1 MFLINKLK
9 QFFAIFV
16 SVIVFT
22 SLFTFLPLTGG
33 SKAAAFNHAKK
44 YHQNS
49 LRVKVTDSTAI
60 DKKELKDALN
70 GAGKVNKIGKLF
82 TKSANSKVQNDLET
96 ALNGYFTVKY
106 DQDVDMEQLV
116 AKLKSVPGVETAYPE
131 AKPAPNPTVNYT
143 SLQNYLKPAGQNG
156 INANYAKNFPG
167 GTGNKVKI
175 IDIEYSWNTSHEDLD
190 KAGAA
195 LIPRGT
201 PLDPFNNTNHGT
213 AVLGEMIATKDSMG
227 VTGAAY
233 GASLGLVNAYSP
245 EYGWDIVGAL
255 STASN
260 NTQPGDV
267 ILIEQQM
274 WGPSPDDYDFVPV
287 EWLPEIYDAIKV
299 LTDNGRTVIEP
310 AGNGNQN
317 LDDVNYFGTS
327 FPMGKADSGAIIVG
341 AGENCT
347 SNGFLRSRLS
357 FSTYGSRVN
366 LQGPGSC
373 VVTAGYG
380 DLSSADA
387 NAFYTSYFSG
397 TSSAS
402 PVVAAA
408 AASMSSAYKQLN
420 GNAVLSPLQIRNFLE
435 QTGTKQNLTSGTLT
449 GNIGELPNLAKALL
463 KTDTTAPTTPLNL
476 THSLNSLNQPVLNWQ
491 KSTDNNKVSS
501 YKIYRN
507 GKAYKSSGK
516 LTFTDTNV
524 VAGTTYT
531 YKIAAI
537 DPSGN
542 LSGFSNT
549 ITVTIP

>member
-1 MFLINKLK
+1 MFLTKKLK

-22 SLFTFLPLTGG
+22 SLFTFLPLTSG
-33 SKAAAFNHAKK
+33 SKAAAFNKANKF
-44 YHQNS
+44 HQNS
-49 LRVKVTDSTAI
+49 LRVKVSDPSLI
-60 DKKELKDALN
+60 DKKDIKDALD
-70 GAGKVNKIGKLF
+70 GAGKVKKVGKLF
-82 TKSANSKVQNDLET
+82 TKSADNKVQNDLQT

-116 AKLKSVPGVETAYPE
+116 AKLKTVPGVETAYPE
-131 AKPAPNPTVNYT
+131 AKPAPNPTANYT
-143 SLQNYLKPAGQNG
+143 SLQNYLKPVGQNG
-156 INANYAKNFPG
+156 INANYAKSFPG

-190 KAGAA
+190 KATTAM
-195 LIPRGT
+195 IPRGT
-201 PLDPFNNTNHGT
+201 PVDPFNYPDHGT

-233 GASLGLVNAYSP
+233 GASLGLINAYSP
-245 EYGWDIVGAL
+245 EYGWDLVGAL
-255 STASN
+255 SLASA

-274 WGPSPDDYDFVPV
+274 WGPTANDYDYVPV

-317 LDDVNYFGTS
+317 LDDISYFGTS

-341 AGENCT
+341 AGHNC
-347 SNGFLRSRLS
+347 SGDIMRSRIG

-373 VVTAGYG
+373 VVTSGYG
-380 DLSSADA
+380 DLNSANP
-387 NAFYTSYFSG
+387 NAYYTSYFNG

-420 GNAVLSPLQIRNFLE
+420 DNAVLSPLQIRNYLK
-435 QTGTKQNLTSGTLT
+435 QTGSKQVTTSGTLT

-463 KTDTTAPTTPLNL
+463 KTDTTAPTNPLNL
-476 THSLNSLNQPVLNWQ
+476 TFSLNGLNQPVLNWQ
-491 KSTDNNKVSS
+491 KSTDNNKVGS

-507 GKAYKSSGK
+507 GKAYKSTAK
-516 LTFTDTNV
+516 LTITDTKV
-524 VAGTTYT
+524 VSGTTYT
-531 YKIAAI
+531 YKVAAV